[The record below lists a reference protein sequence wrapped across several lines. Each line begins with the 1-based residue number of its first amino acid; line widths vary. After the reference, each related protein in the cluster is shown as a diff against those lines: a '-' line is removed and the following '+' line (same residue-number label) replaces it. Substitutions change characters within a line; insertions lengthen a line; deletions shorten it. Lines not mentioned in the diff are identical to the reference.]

1 MTTDQSLAG
10 IAILVVEDDFLIAD
24 DLSRELRD
32 EGALVLGPAASLAQG
47 LAQLA
52 ERRPDL
58 AVLDIDLDGQPVF
71 PLAEALRAHAV
82 PFLFATGLEAD
93 ALPDRFRDV
102 PRFDKPVRL
111 QAIIAALGVLQLS
124 QAADPGW
131 TAAESR
137 PPRAAPD

>member
-10 IAILVVEDDFLIAD
+10 ITILVVEDDFLIAD

-32 EGALVLGPAASLAQG
+32 EGARVLGPAASLAEG
-47 LAQLA
+47 LAQVA
-52 ERRPDL
+52 DQRPDL

-71 PLAEALRAHAV
+71 PLADALRAQAV
-82 PFLFATGLEAD
+82 PFLFATGLDPE
-93 ALPDRFRDV
+93 ALPERFRDV

-111 QAIIAALGVLQLS
+111 QAVIAALGVLQLS
-124 QAADPGW
+124 QATDPGW
-131 TAAESR
+131 TDLR